1 MKNIGKIILV
11 SKPLYKVLTLAV
23 VLIVVG
29 ALLNLAIPLVSKSI
43 IDEIVNK
50 VSGHGGSL
58 NNLYFLIALTFAIN
72 ALAVIVSA
80 LSDRIGDH
88 FAGEQRKLLTEKFY
102 GKVLTLPQTYFDSEM
117 SGKII
122 NQLSRGIATI
132 QGFTNAST
140 NFILPAF
147 LQSLFIIIVLAKYN
161 LFIALLVFIL
171 FPIYLVLSYYSSIQ
185 WGKAEVKKN
194 KIEDIL
200 RGRLAEVIGNIRIVK
215 GFLTE
220 KMEFLFASKKLNE
233 INEIYAKQSNNY
245 HWLDFVRNFSLV
257 IVLLGINILIFYQTF
272 TGVMSIG
279 VMVLI
284 IQLVI
289 QARSPLFAMSF
300 ILTALQNAES
310 GSKEFFEILELP
322 EGEDFDKKLTAK
334 KLVTPSLEFKNIS
347 FKYKD
352 SQNVLNG
359 VNFEI
364 KPKEKMALVGHS
376 GAGKST
382 ITNLILKLYEP
393 TDGEILMSGKSYND
407 LDFAE
412 VRQNIALV
420 FQENEL
426 FSTTIAENVAYGTKA
441 TEKEIIAAIKA
452 ANAWSFVEKLPKGL
466 NSEIGERGVKLSGG
480 QKQRIQIARAIL
492 KNAPILI
499 LDEATSSLDA
509 KSESEVQEALEK
521 LMKNKLVIIIAHRFS
536 TLQNVDHVIVLD
548 AGKIAQKGTP
558 RELAKEKGVYSDLL
572 RYQIEGN
579 KKLLKGFDLV

>member
-11 SKPLYKVLTLAV
+11 SKPLYKVLALAV
-23 VLIVVG
+23 FLIVFG
-29 ALLNLAIPLVSKSI
+29 AVLNLVVPLVSKSI
-43 IDEIVNK
+43 IDEIVAK
-50 VSGHGGSL
+50 TSGHGGNL
-58 NNLYFLIALTFAIN
+58 NNLYFLIALTFAI
-72 ALAVIVSA
+72 SA
-80 LSDRIGDH
+80 LSVIISAISDRVGDH
-88 FAGEQRKLLTEKFY
+88 FAGEQRKLLTERFY

-140 NFILPAF
+140 NFIIPAF

-161 LFIALLVFIL
+161 LLIAFLVFIL

-194 KIEDIL
+194 KIEDVL

-220 KMEFLFASKKLNE
+220 KMEYLFASKKLDE
-233 INEIYAKQSNNY
+233 INVIYAKQSNNY
-245 HWLDFVRNFSLV
+245 HWLDFIRNFSLV
-257 IVLLGINILIFYQTF
+257 VILLGINILIFYQTF

-300 ILTALQNAES
+300 ILTQLQNAES

-322 EGEDFDKKLTAK
+322 EGEDFNKSLTTK
-334 KLVTPSLEFKNIS
+334 KLVAPSLEFKNVS
-347 FKYKD
+347 FNYRD
-352 SQNVLNG
+352 SKNVLNG

-393 TDGEILMSGKSYND
+393 TDGEIMLSDKSYKD
-407 LDFAE
+407 LGFAD

-426 FSTTIAENVAYGTKA
+426 FSTSIRENVAYGTKA
-441 TEKEIIAAIKA
+441 SEKEVVAAIKA
-452 ANAWSFVEKLPKGL
+452 ANAWGFVQKLPKGID
-466 NSEIGERGVKLSGG
+466 SEIGERGVKLSGG

-492 KNAPILI
+492 KNSPILI

-509 KSESEVQEALEK
+509 KSEAEVQEALEK
-521 LMKNKLVIIIAHRFS
+521 LMKDKLVIIIAHRFS

-548 AGKIAQKGTP
+548 DGKIVQKGTP
-558 RELAKEKGVYSDLL
+558 KALAREKGVYSDLL